1 MKHLREGHEIAE
13 LQNMV
18 KNTTLPRHCGRP
30 PHKVGASAGGNLTSD
45 QLRSLI
51 TIHFPLAIP
60 VLWDKMN
67 PESAE
72 QQAHEEWARIQALK
86 QKHKAEEK
94 QGDKETRQATKRR
107 HEADLQKASNERPK
121 KYRRRRKTQTTGEP
135 TSNDELP
142 PHAFEPEE
150 LNEIDAELRNH
161 FSWRRKDAFVTLDQ
175 IEQGEKELRKYLNQC
190 AELRGSEHTQPNHH
204 FSTHIAEQM
213 RRYGPMH
220 LVVENENTH
229 T

>member
-1 MKHLREGHEIAE
+1 
-13 LQNMV
+13 MV

-72 QQAHEEWARIQALK
+72 QRAHEEWARIQALK

-161 FSWRRKDAFVTLDQ
+161 FSWRRKDAFGILLFASSVKLLCRRTVTLDQ

-190 AELRGSEHTQPNHH
+190 AEVS
-204 FSTHIAEQM
+204 A
-213 RRYGPMH
+213 
-220 LVVENENTH
+220 
-229 T
+229 